1 MSIVAIDIH
10 PQQAFSE
17 LCPDELPIQ
26 GALSIVPHLNRQAEW
41 ADYRVLT
48 KDAHIPQAKW
58 NIRQQTELRPL
69 EQAEHWVSHAVVGSC
84 GFQTLPQLP
93 EANNYHYLVHIGL
106 EQHTHTYGA
115 CFHDMAENISTG
127 LIEWLESRGAD
138 TLILGGLA
146 TEYCVQATALQLCWY
161 GHWRVIVNLDACRS
175 LNRAEEQHAIRNM
188 EKAGALIARRTDDI
202 PQLLEKINQYS
213 KPAISQTGRLNSQAV

>member
-17 LCPDELPIQ
+17 LCPDELPIE

-48 KDAHIPQAKW
+48 KDAHIPQANW
-58 NIRQQTELRPL
+58 NVRHQPEFQPL
-69 EQAEHWVSHAVVGSC
+69 EHADRWVSHAVVGSR

-93 EANNYHYLVHIGL
+93 DANNYHYLVHIGL
-106 EQHTHTYGA
+106 EQHAHTYGA

-127 LIEWLESRGAD
+127 LIEWLRSREAG

-161 GHWRVIVNLDACRS
+161 GYWNVIVNLDACRS
-175 LNRAEEQHAIRNM
+175 LNKKEEARAIQNM
-188 EKAGALIARRTDDI
+188 QGAGAVIANHTDEI
-202 PQLLEKINQYS
+202 PQLLQKMELPYRLPSSSN
-213 KPAISQTGRLNSQAV
+213 RLNLKAV